1 MSLTEETSPP
11 AWMSGRDERDKE
23 VRGKMTELDGIV
35 KRQADEAVDRVQTLA
50 KIAQIEAALCSFIE
64 KKASEANTVE
74 NAKAIAKVAECYFEL
89 SNRFW
94 TSARRLDR
102 CSYGRSLARRARS
115 CNKPRRNRLRI
126 RRMPEAVMEKNSVW
140 SSPPW
145 H

>member
-1 MSLTEETSPP
+1 
-11 AWMSGRDERDKE
+11 
-23 VRGKMTELDGIV
+23 MTELDGIV

-94 TSARRLDR
+94 TSAPGIEEQHQCIKSIL
-102 CSYGRSLARRARS
+102 SEQATEWA
-115 CNKPRRNRLRI
+115 KQAETAEEV
-126 RRMPEAVMEKNSVW
+126 EALTAV
-140 SSPPW
+140 SSAIKKIPKCQ
-145 H
+145 